1 MSAVDRTVPARGEAI
16 ADPYRHNLS
25 FQTNYAASLPLNAA
39 ALNHV
44 QCASNL
50 IKDETLPGA
59 LSGTT
64 STITEPGDA
73 DASTRSAILTL
84 VRRQACHYRLLGGQG
99 PAEMPGAG

>member
-50 IKDETLPGA
+50 IKDEN
-59 LSGTT
+59 S
-64 STITEPGDA
+64 S
-73 DASTRSAILTL
+73 RSAFWNNVYDHGARGRGCVYQERDPDT
-84 VRRQACHYRLLGGQG
+84 RP
-99 PAEMPGAG
+99 PAGLPL